1 MAIQEKKRSEIED
14 IYKWDLTPIYKN
26 EEEFLKE
33 YEEMKKE
40 IKKIEIYNNHL
51 LDNAE
56 TLYKALELDSDISRK
71 MEKLYTYA
79 HLNYDSETNNTKEL
93 ALETTK
99 EALAKTVYSPKIVVA
114 SQEEL
119 GEVVEV

>member
-56 TLYKALELDSDISRK
+56 TLYKALAERIVELTDD
-71 MEKLYTYA
+71 
-79 HLNYDSETNNTKEL
+79 
-93 ALETTK
+93 
-99 EALAKTVYSPKIVVA
+99 
-114 SQEEL
+114 
-119 GEVVEV
+119 

>member
-71 MEKLYTYA
+71 NQTCPPF
-79 HLNYDSETNNTKEL
+79 N
-93 ALETTK
+93 AL
-99 EALAKTVYSPKIVVA
+99 
-114 SQEEL
+114 
-119 GEVVEV
+119 